1 MNNFQN
7 SSVTVPPHARAQ
19 AHARVG
25 MRMSVHMPDR
35 AAPVQRQH
43 HLRVRGLA
51 REWGDGSGCCALH
64 ISYYRQKMSY
74 VNQYVAGGRG
84 HCALHITY
92 SRQK

>member
-64 ISYYRQKMSY
+64 ISYYRQKNELCRPICRRRERPLRRAY
-74 VNQYVAGGRG
+74 
-84 HCALHITY
+84 
-92 SRQK
+92 